1 MFCNNCGA
9 QIADDSQFCP
19 SCGQKV
25 TPANTPTQKPTAAPA
40 SPSVPSQPPAKKKR
54 RGCGC
59 VAALFL
65 IAFVFAIVYTLAVGI
80 PSVSVEMTSDDWIA
94 FDDQTWSDY
103 TQLLQNHNNFM
114 TALTNYS
121 NGQMDAVT
129 FYSVCQESEGVFQH
143 NSTCYNYGKNQDQ
156 KDYLSPFKT
165 VCLADQQAAK
175 SLQKYL
181 DSHETGDLA
190 DAKDQIARAKEALT
204 TIATNRGTL
213 LASKTDLTEEQIQ
226 QRVNES
232 TAALE

>member
-1 MFCNNCGA
+1 MFCNKCGA
-9 QIADDSQFCP
+9 KIADDSQFCP

-25 TPANTPTQKPTAAPA
+25 TPATTPTQESATAPA
-40 SPSVPSQPPAKKKR
+40 PSPTTPQPPAKKKKG
-54 RGCGC
+54 GCGC
-59 VAALFL
+59 LFVILLFIAL
-65 IAFVFAIVYTLAVGI
+65 IAGTVYAFTTI
-80 PSVSVEMTSDDWIA
+80 PTVELTSEQWIE

-103 TQLLQNHNNFM
+103 TQLLKNHNNFM

-129 FYSVCQESEGVFQH
+129 FYSVCQECEGVFQH

-190 DAKDQIARAKEALT
+190 NAQDQIARAKEALT
-204 TIATNRGTL
+204 TIAANRGAL
-213 LASKTDLTEEQIQ
+213 LATKTDLTEEQIQ

-232 TAALE
+232 TDALE